1 LDSYELARS
10 NVRQAEDRLTTA
22 RIALE
27 RGNYPYAVRQAQECV
42 ELSLKACLRLVGIEP
57 PKWHD
62 VGPII
67 RRERENFPEWFKEH
81 VERIVSISRSL
92 RKERELAMYGDE
104 ESKIPPE
111 GALHKIRRG
120 KSNRRCGVCAG
131 DRKKVAQGVRVRS
144 KQQRRHHIAEPLSG
158 LS

>member
-1 LDSYELARS
+1 MDSYELARS
-10 NVRQAEDRLTTA
+10 YVRQAEDRLTTA
-22 RIALE
+22 RIARE

-111 GALHKIRRG
+111 ELYTRFDAEKAIEDAGFVLEIARRLL
-120 KSNRRCGVCAG
+120 REFA
-131 DRKKVAQGVRVRS
+131 
-144 KQQRRHHIAEPLSG
+144 
-158 LS
+158 

>member
-111 GALHKIRRG
+111 ELYTRFDAEKAIEDSGFVLEIARRLL
-120 KSNRRCGVCAG
+120 REFA
-131 DRKKVAQGVRVRS
+131 
-144 KQQRRHHIAEPLSG
+144 
-158 LS
+158 

>member
-111 GALHKIRRG
+111 ELYTRFDAEKAIEDAEFVLEIARRLL
-120 KSNRRCGVCAG
+120 REFA
-131 DRKKVAQGVRVRS
+131 
-144 KQQRRHHIAEPLSG
+144 
-158 LS
+158 

>member
-81 VERIVSISRSL
+81 VERIVSVSRSL

-104 ESKIPPE
+104 ESKISPE
-111 GALHKIRRG
+111 ELYTRFDAEKAIEDAGFVLEIARRLL
-120 KSNRRCGVCAG
+120 REFA
-131 DRKKVAQGVRVRS
+131 
-144 KQQRRHHIAEPLSG
+144 
-158 LS
+158 

>member
-1 LDSYELARS
+1 LNSYELARS
-10 NVRQAEDRLTTA
+10 NVRQVEDRLTTA

-27 RGNYPYAVRQAQECV
+27 RGNSPYAVRQAQECV

-62 VGPII
+62 AGPII

-81 VERIVSISRSL
+81 VERIVLISRSL

-104 ESKIPPE
+104 GSKIPPE
-111 GALHKIRRG
+111 ELYTRFDAEKAIEGAGFVLEIARRLL
-120 KSNRRCGVCAG
+120 REFA
-131 DRKKVAQGVRVRS
+131 
-144 KQQRRHHIAEPLSG
+144 
-158 LS
+158 

>member
-27 RGNYPYAVRQAQECV
+27 RGNYPYAVRQAQGCV

-57 PKWHD
+57 PKWYD
-62 VGPII
+62 VGPTI

-92 RKERELAMYGDE
+92 RKERELAMDGDE

-111 GALHKIRRG
+111 ELYTRFDAEKAIEDAGSVLEIARRLL
-120 KSNRRCGVCAG
+120 REFA
-131 DRKKVAQGVRVRS
+131 
-144 KQQRRHHIAEPLSG
+144 
-158 LS
+158 

>member
-42 ELSLKACLRLVGIEP
+42 ELSLRACLRLVGIEP
-57 PKWHD
+57 PKWQD

-92 RKERELAMYGDE
+92 RKERELAMDGDE

-111 GALHKIRRG
+111 ELYTRFDPEKAIEDAGFVLEIARRLL
-120 KSNRRCGVCAG
+120 KEFA
-131 DRKKVAQGVRVRS
+131 
-144 KQQRRHHIAEPLSG
+144 
-158 LS
+158 

>member
-62 VGPII
+62 VGPVI

-111 GALHKIRRG
+111 ELYTRFDAENAIEDAGFVLEIARRLL
-120 KSNRRCGVCAG
+120 REFA
-131 DRKKVAQGVRVRS
+131 
-144 KQQRRHHIAEPLSG
+144 
-158 LS
+158 

>member
-67 RRERENFPEWFKEH
+67 KRERENFPEWFKEH

-92 RKERELAMYGDE
+92 RKERELAMDGDE
-104 ESKIPPE
+104 ESKNSPE
-111 GALHKIRRG
+111 ELYTRFDAEKAIEDAGFVLEIARRLL
-120 KSNRRCGVCAG
+120 KEFA
-131 DRKKVAQGVRVRS
+131 
-144 KQQRRHHIAEPLSG
+144 
-158 LS
+158 

>member
-1 LDSYELARS
+1 LDSFELARS

-27 RGNYPYAVRQAQECV
+27 RGNSPYSVRQAQECV

-111 GALHKIRRG
+111 ELYTRFDAEKAIEDAGFVLEIARRLL
-120 KSNRRCGVCAG
+120 KEFA
-131 DRKKVAQGVRVRS
+131 
-144 KQQRRHHIAEPLSG
+144 
-158 LS
+158 

>member
-27 RGNYPYAVRQAQECV
+27 RGNYPYAVRQAQVCV

-111 GALHKIRRG
+111 ELYTRFDAEKAIKDAGFVLEIARRLL
-120 KSNRRCGVCAG
+120 REFA
-131 DRKKVAQGVRVRS
+131 
-144 KQQRRHHIAEPLSG
+144 
-158 LS
+158 

>member
-27 RGNYPYAVRQAQECV
+27 RGNYPYAVMQAQECV

-111 GALHKIRRG
+111 ELYTRFDAEKAIEDAGFVMEIARRLL
-120 KSNRRCGVCAG
+120 KEFA
-131 DRKKVAQGVRVRS
+131 
-144 KQQRRHHIAEPLSG
+144 
-158 LS
+158 

>member
-1 LDSYELARS
+1 MDSYELARS

-42 ELSLKACLRLVGIEP
+42 ELSLKSCLRLVGIEP

-67 RRERENFPEWFKEH
+67 RRERENFPGWFKEH

-92 RKERELAMYGDE
+92 RKERELAMDGDE

-111 GALHKIRRG
+111 ELYTRFDAEKAIEDAGFVLEIARRLL
-120 KSNRRCGVCAG
+120 REFA
-131 DRKKVAQGVRVRS
+131 
-144 KQQRRHHIAEPLSG
+144 
-158 LS
+158 

>member
-111 GALHKIRRG
+111 ELYTRFDAEKAIED
-120 KSNRRCGVCAG
+120 AG
-131 DRKKVAQGVRVRS
+131 FVLE
-144 KQQRRHHIAEPLSG
+144 IAKRLLREFA
-158 LS
+158 

>member
-57 PKWHD
+57 PKWQD

-92 RKERELAMYGDE
+92 RKERELAMDGDE
-104 ESKIPPE
+104 ESKIPLE
-111 GALHKIRRG
+111 ELYTRFDAEKAIEDAGFVLEIARRLL
-120 KSNRRCGVCAG
+120 REFA
-131 DRKKVAQGVRVRS
+131 
-144 KQQRRHHIAEPLSG
+144 
-158 LS
+158 

>member
-1 LDSYELARS
+1 MDSYELARS
-10 NVRQAEDRLTTA
+10 NVRQAKDKLTTA

-67 RRERENFPEWFKEH
+67 RRERENFPEWFKVH

-111 GALHKIRRG
+111 ELYTRFDAEKAIEDAGFVLEIARRLL
-120 KSNRRCGVCAG
+120 KEFA
-131 DRKKVAQGVRVRS
+131 
-144 KQQRRHHIAEPLSG
+144 
-158 LS
+158 

>member
-27 RGNYPYAVRQAQECV
+27 CGNYPYAVRQAQECV

-67 RRERENFPEWFKEH
+67 RRERENFPEWFKEL
-81 VERIVSISRSL
+81 VERIVSILRSL

-111 GALHKIRRG
+111 ELYTRFDAEKAIEDAGFVLEIARRLL
-120 KSNRRCGVCAG
+120 REFA
-131 DRKKVAQGVRVRS
+131 
-144 KQQRRHHIAEPLSG
+144 
-158 LS
+158 

>member
-1 LDSYELARS
+1 MDSYELARS

-22 RIALE
+22 RIAFE

-67 RRERENFPEWFKEH
+67 RRERETFPEWFKEH

-111 GALHKIRRG
+111 ELYTRFDAEKAIEDAGFVLEIARRLL
-120 KSNRRCGVCAG
+120 REFA
-131 DRKKVAQGVRVRS
+131 
-144 KQQRRHHIAEPLSG
+144 
-158 LS
+158 

>member
-10 NVRQAEDRLTTA
+10 NVRQAEDRLTTV

-104 ESKIPPE
+104 ESKIQPE
-111 GALHKIRRG
+111 ELCTRFDAEKAIED
-120 KSNRRCGVCAG
+120 AG
-131 DRKKVAQGVRVRS
+131 FVLE
-144 KQQRRHHIAEPLSG
+144 IARMLLREFA
-158 LS
+158 

>member
-111 GALHKIRRG
+111 ELYTRFDAEKAIED
-120 KSNRRCGVCAG
+120 AG
-131 DRKKVAQGVRVRS
+131 FVLE
-144 KQQRRHHIAEPLSG
+144 IARMLLREFA
-158 LS
+158 

>member
-27 RGNYPYAVRQAQECV
+27 HGNYPYAVRQAQECV

-111 GALHKIRRG
+111 ELYTRFDAEKAIEDAGFVLEIARRLL
-120 KSNRRCGVCAG
+120 REFA
-131 DRKKVAQGVRVRS
+131 
-144 KQQRRHHIAEPLSG
+144 
-158 LS
+158 

>member
-1 LDSYELARS
+1 MDSYELARS

-92 RKERELAMYGDE
+92 RKERELAMDGDE

-111 GALHKIRRG
+111 ELHTRFGAEKAIEDAGFVLEIARRLL
-120 KSNRRCGVCAG
+120 REFA
-131 DRKKVAQGVRVRS
+131 
-144 KQQRRHHIAEPLSG
+144 
-158 LS
+158 

>member
-10 NVRQAEDRLTTA
+10 NVRQVEDRLTTA

-27 RGNYPYAVRQAQECV
+27 RGNSPYAVRQAQECV

-111 GALHKIRRG
+111 ELYTRFDAEKAIEDAGFVLEIARRLL
-120 KSNRRCGVCAG
+120 REFA
-131 DRKKVAQGVRVRS
+131 
-144 KQQRRHHIAEPLSG
+144 
-158 LS
+158 